1 MSMFRLTEQMRE
13 MIARAKAQGGSA
25 GCDPRA
31 MYPVGHACAGT
42 TSPVTRPPTY
52 IKLAPPIIDAG
63 GRPVPPD
70 AKITK
75 SIPLQNG
82 QAVVDIETKNGDS
95 VTAVTD
101 KNGDVQSVEVK
112 NKWLIP
118 AAIAAAFFL
127 LGG

>member
-1 MSMFRLTEQMRE
+1 MSLFRLTEQMKE
-13 MIARAKAQGGSA
+13 MIARAKEQGGTA

-42 TSPVTRPPTY
+42 TSPVTPY
-52 IKLAPPIIDAG
+52 IKLSPPIDTG

-70 AKITK
+70 AKIVK

-82 QAVVDIETKNGDS
+82 QAVIDIETKNGDS